1 MKHLHLAYF
10 ITAYSVRPFV
20 EKELRKLKWDK
31 ATGIDDLPPETQ
43 ERRDAFGLR
52 LNIWRQPTAGSN
64 VSSLPKNSCR
74 VIHRGRCRHL
84 FTSWSR
90 SSRHPSRRNP
100 LTRNGARSRT
110 RTDDRLITNQCR
122 IVRMN
127 SSTGVF
133 ARADRAESALCVN
146 LSGSIWQ

>member
-52 LNIWRQPTAGSN
+52 LNI
-64 VSSLPKNSCR
+64 
-74 VIHRGRCRHL
+74 
-84 FTSWSR
+84 
-90 SSRHPSRRNP
+90 
-100 LTRNGARSRT
+100 
-110 RTDDRLITNQCR
+110 
-122 IVRMN
+122 
-127 SSTGVF
+127 
-133 ARADRAESALCVN
+133 
-146 LSGSIWQ
+146 